1 MVWAQMDGA
10 AVSITGPSGSGLT
23 CLPTLH
29 NLMPTDKWMARSA
42 GCGRGEAAGGET
54 WTVHR
59 ARIQNP
65 SHQRFCKGGGSLALR
80 MENIYIKKSMA
91 SFKS

>member
-1 MVWAQMDGA
+1 MGSDGL
-10 AVSITGPSGSGLT
+10 SG
-23 CLPTLH
+23 CLHYRPIWRWIDLSAYH
-29 NLMPTDKWMARSA
+29 NLMPINKWVARSA

-54 WTVHR
+54 RTAHH

-65 SHQRFCKGGGSLALR
+65 SHQRFCKRGGSLALR